1 MNFNKTIVAAGA
13 LGVVIVAV
21 FIAIL
26 FRVSPHVGSPLG
38 GQTGSTQGTNA
49 TKLQAAKGDPV
60 DIAMDFYN
68 AWLSAAKTGSGKPY
82 ETGIATRPVLS
93 PALTAKLGNAKS
105 RPATDPDPVLCQM
118 KVPDQLSSR
127 TVYQEKDSAQV
138 LITSKD
144 KTQTA
149 QAMVTLK
156 PQDGGWYLDDITCSA
171 GEVAPSAEFSFDR
184 EGFLLKSVP
193 PPLNKK
199 YWYVIY
205 EDNGVKGQYAP
216 LFLSK
221 TSSCQ
226 STDGAKSVCDAATFA
241 DAKKVHVY
249 GQMTETGVDVT
260 RIEFIKE

>member
-13 LGVVIVAV
+13 LGLVVVVV
-21 FIAIL
+21 FFAIL
-26 FRVSPHVGSPLG
+26 FRGSSPMGLPAGMTGAPQG
-38 GQTGSTQGTNA
+38 GDA
-49 TKLQAAKGDPV
+49 TKVQVSKGDPV
-60 DIAMDFYN
+60 DITMDFYN
-68 AWLSAAKTGSGKPY
+68 AWLPLAKTGTTKPY
-82 ETGIATRPVLS
+82 DAGMTTRPVLS
-93 PALTAKLGNAKS
+93 AALKAKLDAAKTHA
-105 RPATDPDPVLCQM
+105 ATDPDPVLCQV
-118 KVPDQLSSR
+118 KVPDQISSR
-127 TVYQEKDSAQV
+127 TIYQQKDSAQV

-144 KTQTA
+144 KTQTG
-149 QAMVTLK
+149 QAVVTLK
-156 PQDGGWYLDDITCSA
+156 AKDGGWYMDDIMCSA
-171 GEVAPSAEFSFDR
+171 GEGGPTDEFSFNH
-184 EGFLLKSVP
+184 EGYLLKSVP

-221 TSSCQ
+221 TSACQ
-226 STDGAKSVCDAATFA
+226 SVEGAKSVCDMATFA